1 MSAWGISNFEN
12 DTALDWVGKIVN
24 QKDINVIINS
34 IDKFVNGFNAEETT
48 LINCSKFLTI
58 AEILAGLLGSPAEDF
73 PEELT
78 DWIESKYINVEQSTI
93 DTAIEGVRLLM
104 NESEVREMYLDSGYF
119 NSWDKAQ
126 KNLIKRLSK

>member
-12 DTALDWVGKIVN
+12 DTALDWVGKIVK
-24 QKDINVIINS
+24 QKDINVITNS
-34 IDKFVNGFNAEETT
+34 IDKFVSGFNAEETT
-48 LINCSKFLTI
+48 LINCSKFLTL

-78 DWIESKYINVEQSTI
+78 DWIESKYINIEQSTI

>member
-12 DTALDWVGKIVN
+12 DTALDWVGKIVK
-24 QKDINVIINS
+24 QKDINVITNS

-48 LINCSKFLTI
+48 LINCSKFLTL

-78 DWIESKYINVEQSTI
+78 DWIESKYINIEQSTI

>member
-1 MSAWGISNFEN
+1 MSAWGVSNFEN
-12 DTALDWVGKIVN
+12 DTALDWVGKIVK
-24 QKDINVIINS
+24 QKDINGITNS

-78 DWIESKYINVEQSTI
+78 DWIESKYINIEQSII
-93 DTAIEGVRLLM
+93 DTALEGVRLLM

-119 NSWDKAQ
+119 SSWEKAQ
-126 KNLIKRLSK
+126 KNLMKRLSR

>member
-1 MSAWGISNFEN
+1 MSAWGVSNFEN
-12 DTALDWVGKIVN
+12 DTALDWVGKIVK
-24 QKDINVIINS
+24 QKDINLITNS

>member
-24 QKDINVIINS
+24 QKDINVITNS

>member
-1 MSAWGISNFEN
+1 MSAWGVSNFEN
-12 DTALDWVGKIVN
+12 DTALDWVGKIVK
-24 QKDINVIINS
+24 QKDINVITNS

-78 DWIESKYINVEQSTI
+78 DWIESKYINIEQSTI

>member
-12 DTALDWVGKIVN
+12 DTALDWVGKIVK
-24 QKDINVIINS
+24 QKDINVITNS

-78 DWIESKYINVEQSTI
+78 DWIESKYINIEQSTI

-119 NSWDKAQ
+119 NSLEWIQPKM
-126 KNLIKRLSK
+126 LSVL